1 MHQYDPKYVMHH
13 QQEHFD
19 QMDGRPT
26 TESFVTV
33 SQLLVPNSNHIK
45 GAHYMKE
52 SS

>member
-13 QQEHFD
+13 QQQHFD
-19 QMDGRPT
+19 QLNERPT

-33 SQLLVPNSNHIK
+33 SQLMVPDSNHKK
-45 GAHYMKE
+45 GAHYIKE